1 MKIEEIIW
9 EKGNVKR
16 WELDLWQISNS

>member
-1 MKIEEIIW
+1 MDVVVRLQVVLLCR

-16 WELDLWQISNS
+16 WSRL